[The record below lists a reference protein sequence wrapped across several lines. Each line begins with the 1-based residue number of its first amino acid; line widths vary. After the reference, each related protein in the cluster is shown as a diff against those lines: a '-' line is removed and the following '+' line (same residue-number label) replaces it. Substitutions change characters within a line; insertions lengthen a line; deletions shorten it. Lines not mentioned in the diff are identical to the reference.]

1 MSNLGDSFNPKP
13 KPEKREKKA
22 KKPLKRAKVK
32 KTAAKDAKCDHWF
45 SIYIRLRDANDEGYC
60 RCIVSGEW
68 VHWMDC
74 DAGHFISRGEKATK
88 YHEQNVHA
96 QKRQSNRFKSGE
108 QLLYGKNLDVKYG
121 KGTADK
127 ILVLSK
133 QTRRFEQFELDAMG
147 KFFQQ
152 RSELYAAAKGQEI
165 PEYMYKQR
173 YY

>member
-1 MSNLGDSFNPKP
+1 MSGFNPKP
-13 KPEKREKKA
+13 KPEKTHKKE
-22 KKPLKRAKVK
+22 KKPLKRTKLK

-74 DAGHFISRGEKATK
+74 DAGHFISRREKATK
-88 YHEQNVHA
+88 YHERNVHA
-96 QKRQSNRFKSGE
+96 QKRCSNRFKAGE
-108 QLLYGKNLDVKYG
+108 QFIYGQNLDKLYGA
-121 KGTADK
+121 GTAAHLH
-127 ILVLSK
+127 IASK

-147 KFFQQ
+147 KHYQHTAEQ
-152 RSELYAAAKGQEI
+152 TAKAKGLQI
-165 PEYMYKQR
+165 PEYMYKQK